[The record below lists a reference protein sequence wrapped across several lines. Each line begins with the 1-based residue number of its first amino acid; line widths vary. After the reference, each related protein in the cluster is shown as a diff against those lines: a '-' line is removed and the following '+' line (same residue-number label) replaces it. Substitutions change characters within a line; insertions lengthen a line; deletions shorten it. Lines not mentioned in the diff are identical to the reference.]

1 MYDEL
6 TIILARM
13 KLLHRQLLHDT
24 IELTDLELAKG
35 LCSII
40 LEELEID
47 IEDIEEELWTYLILC
62 TNGLSLIKKK

>member
-6 TIILARM
+6 TIILTRM
-13 KLLHRQLLHDT
+13 KLLHKQLLHDT

-35 LCSII
+35 LCEII

-47 IEDIEEELWTYLILC
+47 IEDIEEEL
-62 TNGLSLIKKK
+62 

>member
-6 TIILARM
+6 TIILNRM

-47 IEDIEEELWTYLILC
+47 IEDIEEEL
-62 TNGLSLIKKK
+62 

>member
-1 MYDEL
+1 MRTKIRGGKTMYDEL

-35 LCSII
+35 LCEII

-47 IEDIEEELWTYLILC
+47 IEDIEEVL
-62 TNGLSLIKKK
+62 